1 MAEKENSRDT
11 AYQYRESNEPHR
23 QTGNINERNNNTAS
37 GDVNTRE
44 PNVEQANDTGIGD
57 SGINDDKLTKYTQN
71 HSSDA

>member
-11 AYQYRESNEPHR
+11 AYKYRENNEPHK
-23 QTGNINERNNNTAS
+23 QTGNINERNNNT
-37 GDVNTRE
+37 NTDDDTSRE
-44 PNVEQANDTGIGD
+44 PNVEQANNTGIGD

>member
-11 AYQYRESNEPHR
+11 AYKYRENNEPHR
-23 QTGNINERNNNTAS
+23 QTGNSNERNNNTTS
-37 GDVNTRE
+37 NDVNTRE

-71 HSSDA
+71 HSSSA